1 MKQTTAAGIFNRSRM
16 TEETYRAAKGVNK
29 STLWQMERSPQ
40 HYQYTLTN
48 PPKDTPAFQL
58 GRAVHC
64 AVLQPRKFVT
74 GYVAAPQVDR
84 RTKDG
89 RAAYDSFIEQNAG
102 KEVLTSADFDEA
114 VRIAAAVRHD
124 PEVMKLLEGSTTEKP
139 LFWKDQDTGLA
150 CKCRVDAIK
159 PGVIIDLKTT
169 ADASYKAFER
179 EVFRYGY
186 DVQAGHYVNAYHTIT
201 GKIPEWYFITVEKT
215 PPYAVHIFR
224 ADAGVL
230 DYGIYRRGQLMQRL
244 KSCLDSKC
252 WTGYEPSDLILPA
265 YLE

>member
-1 MKQTTAAGIFNRSRM
+1 MTEQEYNEMEGIRSSDLWRMNDSPEKFRYFLEHPVEQTAAMAFGSACHKM
-16 TEETYRAAKGVNK
+16 VLE
-29 STLWQMERSPQ
+29 
-40 HYQYTLTN
+40 
-48 PPKDTPAFQL
+48 PADF
-58 GRAVHC
+58 GNEYAV
-64 AVLQPRKFVT
+64 
-74 GYVAAPQVDR
+74 APQVDR
-84 RTKDG
+84 RTKEG
-89 RAAYDSFIEQNAG
+89 RAVYDSFIEQNAG

-124 PEVMKLLEGSTTEKP
+124 PAVMELLEGCTTEKP

-201 GKIPEWYFITVEKT
+201 GKIPEWYFIAVEKT
-215 PPYAVHIFR
+215 PPYAVHIFK

-252 WTGYEPSDLILPA
+252 WKGYEPSDLILPA